1 MGEGKIIAQSSAI
14 GGSKMRVVQQQGRS
28 RRLGIC
34 HHTGSIL
41 PAPLR
46 LLQDLAK
53 VGGVV
58 ASSTIPSI
66 VISSATSAQSS
77 SLLQRRNAIIRK
89 NSAPATRAK
98 IEIANISAAPV
109 PASTN
114 DVNQLVDVTDPS
126 RLYAKQRCSLT
137 AVSQGLSIISTS
149 AVVVLYVS
157 DRRPVSLSSSS
168 HFFRRYSQ
176 QPQQPSPSDV
186 RPSFYR
192 RRSAA
197 AGGRNGQ
204 ISYPVTR
211 RGVRHSFPFSSS
223 SSCIWNKRGKQQQR
237 RRWSLGPVTSWIQP
251 SGVFNKKLHQFL
263 FFAGIFLID
272 YTVGGGD
279 HISV

>member
-1 MGEGKIIAQSSAI
+1 MGEGKIIWQSSAI
-14 GGSKMRVVQQQGRS
+14 GVGGSKMRVVQQQGRS

-53 VGGVV
+53 VGGV
-58 ASSTIPSI
+58 ASSSSTIPSI

-77 SLLQRRNAIIRK
+77 SLQRRNAIIRK

-98 IEIANISAAPV
+98 IEIANISAAAAPSAAV
-109 PASTN
+109 PPASTN
-114 DVNQLVDVTDPS
+114 DVNQLVDVTDDPS

-168 HFFRRYSQ
+168 TSFYRRYSQ
-176 QPQQPSPSDV
+176 PQQTSPSDV
-186 RPSFYR
+186 RTSSYR

-197 AGGRNGQ
+197 GGGRNGQ
-204 ISYPVTR
+204 VSYPVTR
-211 RGVRHSFPFSSS
+211 RGVRHSFPFSSA

-251 SGVFNKKLHQFL
+251 SGV
-263 FFAGIFLID
+263 
-272 YTVGGGD
+272 
-279 HISV
+279 